1 MGYFVKNRRLD
12 SGSTSIVV
20 PSGDSSTRPTSPVFG
35 SFRYN
40 TDIGTLE
47 FFNGTVFKQV
57 GLGGELN
64 VDVYSATGDGSTLT
78 FTIGNTAVI
87 TADDQVIVF
96 VGSIYQAP
104 TTNYTI
110 TGAGYDIT
118 FSSAPPMGEPINI
131 IRNLVAPATP

>member
-78 FTIGNTAVI
+78 FSLGNTTAI
-87 TADDQVIVF
+87 SADDQVIVF

-118 FSSAPPMGEPINI
+118 FGSAPPDGEPINV
-131 IRNLVAPATP
+131 IRSLVAPSQP

>member
-47 FFNGTVFKQV
+47 FFNGTAFKQV

-64 VDVYSATGDGSTLT
+64 VDVYSTTGDGSTLT
-78 FTIGNTAVI
+78 FSLSNTTAI
-87 TADDQVIVF
+87 SADDQVIVF

-118 FSSAPPMGEPINI
+118 FGSAPPDGEPINV
-131 IRNLVAPATP
+131 IRNLVAPSQP

>member
-1 MGYFVKNRRLD
+1 MGYFVKNRQLQ
-12 SGSTSIVV
+12 SGSSSIVV
-20 PSGDSSTRPTSPVFG
+20 PSGDSADRPEAPVFG

-47 FFNGTVFKQV
+47 FFNGSVFKQV

-78 FTIGNTAVI
+78 FSIGNT
-87 TADDQVIVF
+87 TAISANDQVIVF

-110 TGAGYDIT
+110 TGSGYDIT
-118 FSSAPPMGEPINI
+118 FTSAPPSGEPINI

>member
-64 VDVYSATGDGSTLT
+64 VDVYSTTGDGSTLT
-78 FTIGNTAVI
+78 FSLGNTTTI
-87 TADDQVIVF
+87 SADDQVIVF

-110 TGAGYDIT
+110 TGSGYDIT
-118 FSSAPPMGEPINI
+118 FGSAPPDGEPINV
-131 IRNLVAPATP
+131 IRSLVAPSQP

>member
-47 FFNGTVFKQV
+47 FFNGTAFKQV

-64 VDVYSATGDGSTLT
+64 VDVYSSTGDGSTLT
-78 FTIGNTAVI
+78 FSLGNT
-87 TADDQVIVF
+87 TAISANDQVIVF

-110 TGAGYDIT
+110 TGSGYDIT
-118 FSSAPPMGEPINI
+118 FGSAPPDGEPINV
-131 IRNLVAPATP
+131 IRSLVAPSQP

>member
-1 MGYFVKNRRLD
+1 MGYFVKNRQLQ
-12 SGSTSIVV
+12 SGSSSIVV
-20 PSGDSSTRPTSPVFG
+20 PVGDSSNRPEAPVFG

-47 FFNGTVFKQV
+47 FFNGTTFKQV

-64 VDVYSATGDGSTLT
+64 VDVYSAVGDGSTTT
-78 FTIGNTAVI
+78 FVIGNTTVI
-87 TADDQVIVF
+87 SADDQVIVF

-110 TGAGYDIT
+110 TGAGFDIT
-118 FSSAPPMGEPINI
+118 FGSAPPQGEPINI
-131 IRNLVAPATP
+131 IRNLVAPTTP

>member
-47 FFNGTVFKQV
+47 FFNGTVFNQV